1 VTELSLYIP
10 GKRVSAWLAETDP
23 KYAREWLAALPL
35 ADSGE
40 SARELYQALYTLNRQ
55 ELEIARR
62 YELMELYAGPVATV
76 AAGLQAN
83 LARLALPLTPKK
95 RQLAEFLCQ
104 LYLEMANGYK
114 CCLHDLQQQRI
125 LWGKR
130 HLIMRATARAMH
142 YLGEVL
148 YRSYLV
154 YMPSPPRVWQEI
166 HQLYRYAEATGRLN
180 EAIPP
185 PSGEADATH
194 GTILQ
199 RYLQMLLLAACNP
212 YQLPQNECIMVNRFL
227 GKWAL
232 KASINPVDDSSIPPS
247 SFLMNLAADSP
258 PAPFVRDSS
267 LPVNAGW
274 RVLNAVELTRTL
286 EGFIHRLQK
295 GESTKTLDLGVDC
308 LDSACL
314 DLLQRLLRAWGLV
327 VRRQH
332 ARIKRHGNVFL
343 CTGMNAIHFFANGQ
357 KSFTPPTTS
366 AVVEYEEAVKWPG
379 GLDKTEKPSADQLYV
394 ALDEPDLAV
403 APTPANIASE
413 NVEVVANA
421 PEWYRIDRW
430 LIQDISPKGVL
441 LAHSGDAATHVRVGD
456 LVGIQRVNETGHWS
470 VGVVRWLRSPQ
481 NNNLETGIELFAPRL
496 MPVTI
501 GVATDSPQRY
511 RYAPALLLPE
521 MNALHRPATLLL
533 TRGVFHPGSDL
544 FLMEGEAPMRRIRP
558 LKVLERAGSFEQ
570 IVFADVRE
578 D

>member
-1 VTELSLYIP
+1 VSELSLYIP

-23 KYAREWLAALPL
+23 KHAREWLAALPL

-62 YELMELYAGPVATV
+62 YELMELYAGPVARV

-95 RQLAEFLCQ
+95 RQLADFLCQ
-104 LYLEMANGYK
+104 LYLEMASGYK

-130 HLIMRATARAMH
+130 HLVTRATARAMR

-166 HQLYRYAEATGRLN
+166 HQLYRYAEATRRLN

-185 PSGEADATH
+185 PSGAADATD

-199 RYLQMLLLAACNP
+199 HYLQMLLLAACNP
-212 YQLPQNECIMVNRFL
+212 YQLPQNDCIMVNRFL

-232 KASINPVDDSSIPPS
+232 KASIHPVGDSSIPPS

-258 PAPFVRDSS
+258 PAPFVRGQS
-267 LPVNAGW
+267 LPMNAEW
-274 RVLNAVELTRTL
+274 RVLNALELTRTL

-295 GESTKTLDLGVDC
+295 GESAKTLDLGVDC

-332 ARIKRHGNVFL
+332 ARIKRHGHVFL
-343 CTGMNAIHFFANGQ
+343 CSGMNAIHFFANGQ
-357 KSFTPPTTS
+357 KPFTPPAIS
-366 AVVEYEEAVKWPG
+366 SVIEFSEDAVKLPEE
-379 GLDKTEKPSADQLYV
+379 LDEAERPFTDQLYV

-403 APTPANIASE
+403 APISG
-413 NVEVVANA
+413 NVEVAA
-421 PEWYRIDRW
+421 GTPEWYRIGRW

-456 LVGIQRVNETGHWS
+456 LVGIQRVNEIGHWS

-501 GVATDSPQRY
+501 GVATDSAQHY

-521 MNALHRPATLLL
+521 MSALQRPATLLL

-544 FLMEGEAPMRRIRP
+544 YLTEGEAPMRRIRP
-558 LKVLERAGSFEQ
+558 LKVLERTGSFEQ